1 MSGSV
6 RMWAVA
12 GVVAA
17 VVGGTTVALLVGAAG
32 SGRSTGDGSPSG
44 SSSPPAYLSAS
55 AARFPIVT
63 DARVVVGGS
72 PARVFVPLASSVPR
86 PPERY
91 PLAVVVPAAGVDASQ
106 YTQFAH
112 DVGGYGFTVVVPSS
126 PRGSAVDASVRWA
139 RAVDLD
145 PKAAV
150 HGLVD
155 PSTIVVLIA
164 RGSGLDLCV
173 PPDSRRPN
181 CSASGAVTARLAF
194 GDLGALA
201 LTDEGRRGPRVTD
214 APSDLREKQIE
225 RLARVTSWW
234 ALAHLGDTTASG
246 VLTELEAALP
256 SGISLRQSAP

>member
-1 MSGSV
+1 MAGST

-17 VVGGTTVALLVGAAG
+17 VVGATTIVLLVGAAG
-32 SGRSTGDGSPSG
+32 PGRSTGDGSG
-44 SSSPPAYLSAS
+44 SSPAYVSAS

-63 DARVVVGGS
+63 DAQVVVGGS
-72 PARVFVPLASSVPR
+72 SARVFVPLASSVPR

-91 PLAVVVPAAGVDASQ
+91 PVAVLVPAVGVDASQ

-112 DVGGYGFTVVVPSS
+112 DVGGYGFVVVVPTS
-126 PRGSAVDASVRWA
+126 PRASAVAASVRWA

-181 CSASGAVTARLAF
+181 CSASDAVTARLAF

-234 ALAHLGDTTASG
+234 ALAHLGDMTATG

-256 SGISLRQSAP
+256 SGISLRQSAL